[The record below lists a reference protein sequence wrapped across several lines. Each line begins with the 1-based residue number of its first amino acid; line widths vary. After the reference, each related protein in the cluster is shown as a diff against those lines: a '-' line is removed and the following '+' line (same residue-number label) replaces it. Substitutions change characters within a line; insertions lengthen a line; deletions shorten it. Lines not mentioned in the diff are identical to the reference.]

1 MKKFLLKLWAGI
13 VDLYDKLVGNTK
25 KVVPIAIN
33 IVQAIKKV
41 MDSPVDDVILE
52 IIRLSIPG
60 DADDKMIAKV
70 KDLVEKWLPEILLRL
85 KLVES
90 IADIEDK
97 NEQLRAILEQ
107 LKLSPDAVQNV
118 YYHGLASLIL
128 EKLSDGKIQWADAV
142 AISEYAYQHLIV
154 KKEIEL

>member
-1 MKKFLLKLWAGI
+1 MKKFLQKVWNWVKG
-13 VDLYDKLVGNTK
+13 LYEGLVGTTK
-25 KVVPIAIN
+25 KYVPVAIK
-33 IVQAIKKV
+33 IVEAIKKV

-52 IIRLSIPG
+52 IIRLAIPG

-70 KDLVEKWLPEILLRL
+70 KEIVEKWLPEVMLRL

-90 IADIEDK
+90 IAGIEDK
-97 NEQLRAILEQ
+97 NEQLKAILAQ
-107 LKLSPDAVQNV
+107 LKLAPNEVQNV

>member
-1 MKKFLLKLWAGI
+1 MKKFLQKLWAGI
-13 VDLYDKLVGNTK
+13 VDLYDRLVGTSK
-25 KVVPIAIN
+25 KVVPLAIN
-33 IVQAIKKV
+33 IVEAIKKV

-52 IIRLSIPG
+52 IIRLAIPG

-70 KDLVEKWLPEILLRL
+70 KDIVEKWLPEILLRL
-85 KLVES
+85 KLADS
-90 IADIEDK
+90 IAGIEDK
-97 NEQLRAILEQ
+97 NEQLKAILEQ
-107 LKLSPDAVQNV
+107 LKLSPDAVKNV

-142 AISEYAYQHLIV
+142 AISEYAYQHLII